1 MHLAIYRD
9 PQKIAEYLENW
20 IKDEFTAAGTKKA
33 VLGISGGIDS
43 ALLAGLLCRAL
54 GSENVTGI
62 MMPCH
67 SGAID
72 EQYAL
77 LLAEKFNFK
86 TYKIDLSASYDTL
99 QKAIAQELGSLSDLP
114 SANIKPRLRMTTLY
128 SVAQQHGALVCGG
141 GNKDEITYGY
151 FTKYGDSGVDLLPLA
166 DLLKGEVWSTAE
178 YIGIPQEIVDRP
190 PTAALWEGQTDEKE
204 MGMTYAELDTYIA
217 IGSASDAVKD
227 KIEKAKTKTAHKRA
241 FPHMAILPKEL

>member
-1 MHLAIYRD
+1 MTIYRD
-9 PQKIAEYLENW
+9 PKKIAEYLEKW
-20 IKDEFTAAGTKKA
+20 IKDEFAAAGAKKA

-54 GSENVTGI
+54 GPENVTGI

-67 SGAID
+67 SGIID
-72 EQYAL
+72 EEYAAL
-77 LLAEKFNFK
+77 LAAKFEFK
-86 TYKIDLSASYDTL
+86 TYKIDLSKTYDTL
-99 QKAIAQELGSLSDLP
+99 QKVISDELGTLDTLP

-128 SVAQQHGALVCGG
+128 SIAQQQGALVCGG

-166 DLLKGEVWSTAE
+166 DLLKGEVWSTSE
-178 YIGIPQEIVDRP
+178 YIGVPAAIIDRP

-217 IGSASDAVKD
+217 TGNASEAVKD
-227 KIEKAKTKTAHKRA
+227 KVQRAIVKTAHKRA